1 MTIEILRSR
10 LTAYLECERKIL
22 AGQEYRLGD
31 RMLRRA
37 DLSEI
42 RRAISDLQDEIATLT
57 KRGRMKR
64 AVFID

>member
-10 LTAYLECERKIL
+10 LTAYIEAERACL
-22 AGQEYRLGD
+22 RGQEYRIGD

-64 AVFID
+64 AVFIE